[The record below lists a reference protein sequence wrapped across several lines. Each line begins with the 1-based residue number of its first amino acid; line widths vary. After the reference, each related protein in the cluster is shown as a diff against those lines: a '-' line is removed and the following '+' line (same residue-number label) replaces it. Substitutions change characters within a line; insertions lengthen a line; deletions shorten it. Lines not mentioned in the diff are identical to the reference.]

1 MILAPASSACRCE
14 RVYPEAM
21 TEERDGKPALVS
33 FEGVIRPQKRFNV
46 RKSGL

>member
-1 MILAPASSACRCE
+1 
-14 RVYPEAM
+14 M